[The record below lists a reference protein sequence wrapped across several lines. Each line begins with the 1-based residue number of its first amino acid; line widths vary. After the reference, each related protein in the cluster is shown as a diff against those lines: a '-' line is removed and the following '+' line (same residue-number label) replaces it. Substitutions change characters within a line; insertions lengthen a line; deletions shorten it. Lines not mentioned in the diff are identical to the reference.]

1 MKSYPYVLAVFKQ
14 QDLQNNG
21 NGTDNPSSPP
31 VITHTAAT
39 PQGSPNA
46 TLTMQ
51 RETNNRLCPEKAL
64 NISNPSIVTID
75 KSSVSR
81 RL

>member
-1 MKSYPYVLAVFKQ
+1 MKAYPYVLAVIKQ
-14 QDLQNNG
+14 QDFHNNG

-51 RETNNRLCPEKAL
+51 RDTNNRLCPEKAL

-75 KSSVSR
+75 KSSVSSV
-81 RL
+81 